1 LRQTK
6 PASSPA
12 PNITTSNSSAKKQQV
27 IDKKPNLFKQA
38 TSTLRKQKQKK
49 IEEIKDDLIKQ
60 NLFNKFNE
68 TESSDDDKNKTIN
81 QTPQSSSA
89 KTLLFSSS
97 SDEKESDDDVNKTVK
112 IIRGPTPPH
121 KRFRKLRLY
130 DLPQTPKT
138 LIKKSSKIEAAQKT
152 PIPSRRSSESPRII
166 QIATPK
172 IIIND
177 NDDNSIKIPLRM
189 RLFDQDDDCNVAP
202 KQQQHHHHHH
212 QYSSTVINSLIMEST
227 CKIRS
232 PQQPQANINPFTPNN
247 NFDNSSSVST
257 STTSNSSVS
266 LLNSNHH
273 DLVNENNFINNQL
286 SETTF
291 NSFLHGSVKRNRNDS
306 RSTDEHYDDHCDDCD
321 VPKNKRLALRQ
332 CLVSRYHEEFHEVCK
347 LGSGEFGD
355 VFKCINRL
363 DGCTY
368 AIKRS
373 KKPIAGSALEVS
385 AWKEV
390 CAHAVLVKHNHIV
403 QYYSAWAE
411 ADRMLIQNEY
421 CNGGSLAEQIEINKY
436 NNHLMSEAELKTI
449 LLHILKGL
457 AYMHSLNLVHLDI
470 KPGLCLF
477 SF

>member
-1 LRQTK
+1 MRYFLRKRKYKEKTMKTTK
-6 PASSPA
+6 NDKIKPVKLSFETDANVNKLLNLCKNDDKEENKFQVLYLFKKLKNEQLNDLL
-12 PNITTSNSSAKKQQV
+12 NILNNQPQSTTKCV
-27 IDKKPNLFKQA
+27 YIPRTTDGRVWIHDKKVYPHLTYARLWRWPDLLKNELKHLNICTSPFDFKLKNICINPYHYERVIA
-38 TSTLRKQKQKK
+38 PGLLTASPTST
-49 IEEIKDDLIKQ
+49 
-60 NLFNKFNE
+60 
-68 TESSDDDKNKTIN
+68 TT
-81 QTPQSSSA
+81 T
-89 KTLLFSSS
+89 T
-97 SDEKESDDDVNKTVK
+97 
-112 IIRGPTPPH
+112 
-121 KRFRKLRLY
+121 
-130 DLPQTPKT
+130 
-138 LIKKSSKIEAAQKT
+138 
-152 PIPSRRSSESPRII
+152 
-166 QIATPK
+166 
-172 IIIND
+172 ND
-177 NDDNSIKIPLRM
+177 N
-189 RLFDQDDDCNVAP
+189 
-202 KQQQHHHHHH
+202 
-212 QYSSTVINSLIMEST
+212 TT
-227 CKIRS
+227 
-232 PQQPQANINPFTPNN
+232 NINPFTPNN

-291 NSFLHGSVKRNRNDS
+291 NSFLHGPVKRKR
-306 RSTDEHYDDHCDDCD
+306 RSTDDHGDECD
-321 VPKNKRLALRQ
+321 VPKTKRLALSQ
-332 CLVSRYHEEFHEVCK
+332 CLVSRYREEFHEVCK

-403 QYYSAWAE
+403 HYYAAWAE
-411 ADRMLIQNEY
+411 VDRMLIQNEY